1 MTNLTFQGTP
11 RLTRLLQVGSHWRN
25 PDDVRGASTV
35 FNNVYFD
42 VVVAANSDMRLVHRP
57 NTTKR
62 TGLKGDGTPYMDADE
77 NVYVEVP
84 NEFFD
89 QVVALQEADRAA
101 KKAEEEA
108 LGELTPQELLEV
120 NEISE

>member
-1 MTNLTFQGTP
+1 
-11 RLTRLLQVGSHWRN
+11 
-25 PDDVRGASTV
+25 
-35 FNNVYFD
+35 
-42 VVVAANSDMRLVHRP
+42 
-57 NTTKR
+57 
-62 TGLKGDGTPYMDADE
+62 MDADE